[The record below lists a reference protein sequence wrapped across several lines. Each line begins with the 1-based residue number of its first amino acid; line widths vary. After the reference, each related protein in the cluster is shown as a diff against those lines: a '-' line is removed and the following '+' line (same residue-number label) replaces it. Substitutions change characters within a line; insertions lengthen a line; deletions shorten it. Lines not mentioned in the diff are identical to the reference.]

1 LKALRLP
8 ATSGGTYSKMLNK
21 KNNLYN
27 LKKWQFKTINLLMV
41 VVITTTIFTFSSPK
55 KIDAITLKELSNE
68 ISQLSSEEESL
79 IEEIIATETLI
90 EIKKNQIEELSGTIK
105 KIENELKEL
114 NVERIGL
121 EKKLSI
127 KKDELKG
134 RVIYTYKYGNDNVVK
149 MMVSARDINE
159 FVTSL
164 YILKNIMKRDAELI
178 TEIRLDKEFYDRVL
192 RKSEEK
198 KRQLETTQKDQQDEQ
213 KKLEVTLQKGNT
225 LLEKVKGER
234 SSVQKTLADIRARIA
249 ELQPQGIALAGEW
262 KVVATAYYA
271 GGGGLNGDGTT
282 ATGLRARKG
291 IIAVDPRLIPLG
303 TKLYIEGYGQA
314 LAADTGGRIK
324 GDRVDLCFDS
334 LDECYRYG
342 RRKIYVYLVEE

>member
-1 LKALRLP
+1 
-8 ATSGGTYSKMLNK
+8 MLNK
-21 KNNLYN
+21 KDSLNNLT
-27 LKKWQFKTINLLMV
+27 KWQFKIITMLIA
-41 VVITTTIFTFSSPK
+41 VIITLTTFTFLPLK

-68 ISQLSSEEESL
+68 ISQLSSEEENL
-79 IEEIIATETLI
+79 VEEIIATESLI
-90 EIKKNQIEELSGTIK
+90 EIKKNQIEDLKATIK
-105 KIENELKEL
+105 NIENELKEL
-114 NVERIGL
+114 DIERKDL

-127 KKDELKG
+127 KKDELKS

-149 MMVSARDINE
+149 MMISARDINE
-159 FVTSL
+159 FIASL

-178 TEIRLDKEFYDRVL
+178 TEIRLDKEVYDRIL

-198 KRQLETTQKDQQDEQ
+198 KKQLEATQKDQQAEQ
-213 KKLEVTLQKGNT
+213 KKLEAALQKSNT
-225 LLEKVKGER
+225 LLEKVKGEK
-234 SSVQKTLADIRARIA
+234 SSVQKTLADIRTRIA
-249 ELQPQGIALAGEW
+249 EIQPQGINLAGEW
-262 KVVATAYYA
+262 KVIATAYYA
-271 GGGGLNGDGTT
+271 GGGGLNGDGVT

-314 LAADTGGRIK
+314 LAADTGGWIK

-342 RRKIYVYLVEE
+342 RKKIYIYLVED

>member
-1 LKALRLP
+1 
-8 ATSGGTYSKMLNK
+8 MLNK
-21 KNNLYN
+21 KNSLYN

-41 VVITTTIFTFSSPK
+41 AIITITIFTFSSPK

-79 IEEIIATETLI
+79 IEEIIATESLI
-90 EIKKNQIEELSGTIK
+90 EIKKNQIEELIGTIK

-114 NVERIGL
+114 DIERKGL

-127 KKDELKG
+127 KKDELKS

-159 FVTSL
+159 FITSL

-178 TEIRLDKEFYDRVL
+178 TEIRLEKEDYDRVL

-198 KRQLETTQKDQQDEQ
+198 KKQLEATQKDQQDEQ
-213 KKLEVTLQKGNT
+213 KKLEVSLQKGNT

-234 SSVQKTLADIRARIA
+234 SSVQKTLAGIRARIA
-249 ELQPQGIALAGEW
+249 EIQPQGINLGGEL

-271 GGGGLNGDGTT
+271 GGGGLSGDGST

-291 IIAVDPRLIPLG
+291 IVAVDPRLIPLG

-314 LAADTGGRIK
+314 LAADTGGWIK
-324 GDRVDLCFDS
+324 GDRIDLCFDS
-334 LDECYRYG
+334 LEECYRYG
-342 RRKIYVYLVEE
+342 RRKIYVYLVED

>member
-1 LKALRLP
+1 
-8 ATSGGTYSKMLNK
+8 MLNK
-21 KNNLYN
+21 KNSLYN
-27 LKKWQFKTINLLMV
+27 LKKWQFKTIILLMAAI
-41 VVITTTIFTFSSPK
+41 ITITIFTFFSPK

-79 IEEIIATETLI
+79 IEEIIATESLI
-90 EIKKNQIEELSGTIK
+90 EIKKNQIEELKATIK
-105 KIENELKEL
+105 KIEDELKEL
-114 NVERIGL
+114 DVERKGL

-127 KKDELKG
+127 KKDELKS

-159 FVTSL
+159 FITSL

-178 TEIRLDKEFYDRVL
+178 TEIRLDKEVYDRVL

-198 KRQLETTQKDQQDEQ
+198 KIQLEATQKDQQDEQ
-213 KKLEVTLQKGNT
+213 KKLEATLQKGNT
-225 LLEKVKGER
+225 LLEKAKGER

-249 ELQPQGIALAGEW
+249 EIQPQGINLAGEW

-271 GGGGLNGDGTT
+271 GGGGLNGDGVT

-291 IIAVDPRLIPLG
+291 IVAVDPRLIPLG

-314 LAADTGGRIK
+314 LAADTGGWIK

-342 RRKIYVYLVEE
+342 RRKIYVYLVED

>member
-1 LKALRLP
+1 
-8 ATSGGTYSKMLNK
+8 
-21 KNNLYN
+21 
-27 LKKWQFKTINLLMV
+27 MV
-41 VVITTTIFTFSSPK
+41 AIITLTTFTFPSPK
-55 KIDAITLKELSNE
+55 KIDAMTLKELSNE
-68 ISQLSSEEESL
+68 ISQLSTEEESL
-79 IEEIIATETLI
+79 IEEIIATESLI

-105 KIENELKEL
+105 KIEDELKEL
-114 NVERIGL
+114 DVERKDL

-127 KKDELKG
+127 KKDELKS

-178 TEIRLDKEFYDRVL
+178 TEIRLDKEVYDRVL

-198 KRQLETTQKDQQDEQ
+198 KKQLETTQKDQQDEQ

-234 SSVQKTLADIRARIA
+234 SGVQKTLADIRARIA
-249 ELQPQGIALAGEW
+249 EIQPQGINLAGEW

-271 GGGGLNGDGTT
+271 GGGGLNGDGVT

-291 IIAVDPRLIPLG
+291 IVAVDPRIIPLG

-314 LAADTGGRIK
+314 LAADTGGWIK

-342 RRKIYVYLVEE
+342 RRKIYVYLVED

>member
-1 LKALRLP
+1 
-8 ATSGGTYSKMLNK
+8 MLNK
-21 KNNLYN
+21 KNSLYN
-27 LKKWQFKTINLLMV
+27 LKKWQFKTIILLMV
-41 VVITTTIFTFSSPK
+41 AIITLTTFTLSSPK

-79 IEEIIATETLI
+79 IEEIIATESLI
-90 EIKKNQIEELSGTIK
+90 KIKKNQIEELSGTIK
-105 KIENELKEL
+105 KIEDELKEL
-114 NVERIGL
+114 DLERKGL

-127 KKDELKG
+127 KKDELKS

-159 FVTSL
+159 FITSL

-178 TEIRLDKEFYDRVL
+178 TEIRLDKEVYDRVL

-198 KRQLETTQKDQQDEQ
+198 KRQLEATQKDQQDEQ
-213 KKLEVTLQKGNT
+213 KKLEATLQKGNT
-225 LLEKVKGER
+225 LLEKAKGER

-249 ELQPQGIALAGEW
+249 EIQPQGINLAGEW

-291 IIAVDPRLIPLG
+291 IVAVDPRLIPLG

-314 LAADTGGRIK
+314 LAADTGGWIK

-342 RRKIYVYLVEE
+342 RRKIYVYLVED